1 MPQQIIKDRL
11 VEALKTTASWPGA
24 GPRATR
30 GRTVS
35 NPGNPPRR
43 PS

>member
-11 VEALKTTASWPGA
+11 GEALMTNASWSGP
-24 GPRATR
+24 GPRVTR

-35 NPGNPPRR
+35 NPGNPRR
-43 PS
+43 RQS

>member
-11 VEALKTTASWPGA
+11 VEALKTTPSRPAA
-24 GPRATR
+24 APRATR

-35 NPGNPPRR
+35 NPGNPRR
-43 PS
+43 RQS

>member
-11 VEALKTTASWPGA
+11 VEALKTASRPGA
-24 GPRATR
+24 DPRATR

-35 NPGNPPRR
+35 NPGNPRR
-43 PS
+43 RQS

>member
-11 VEALKTTASWPGA
+11 VEALKTTASRPGA
-24 GPRATR
+24 DPRATR

-35 NPGNPPRR
+35 NPGNPRR
-43 PS
+43 RQS